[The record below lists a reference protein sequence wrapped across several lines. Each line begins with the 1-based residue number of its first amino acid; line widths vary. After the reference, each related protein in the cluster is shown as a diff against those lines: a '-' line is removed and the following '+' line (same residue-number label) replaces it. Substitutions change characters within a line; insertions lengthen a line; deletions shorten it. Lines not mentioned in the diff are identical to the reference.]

1 MALYEC
7 TFIVRQDAT
16 TQEVEKITSNL
27 SNVITEKSGKIHKSE
42 NWGLR
47 SLAYEIKRNKKG
59 HYIMLQIEANN
70 DSMKEMERRMKLTED
85 VIRHL
90 TIKVDSLNKE
100 DSIIM
105 KERNKETEGAA

>member
-7 TFIVRQDAT
+7 TFIVRQDAAA
-16 TQEVEKITSNL
+16 QEVEKITSNF
-27 SNVITEKSGKIHKSE
+27 SNVLSEKGGKVLKIE

-59 HYIMLQIEANN
+59 HYVMLTIEANN
-70 DSMKEMERRMKLTED
+70 ESMKEMERRMKLTED

-90 TIKVDSLNKE
+90 TISIDSFNKE
-100 DSIIM
+100 DSIM
-105 KERNKETEGAA
+105 MREKNNEEGLA